1 MTMGMNTPR
10 WFHRWSPGARVS
22 TLLPSV
28 LLTMLLIASPAR
40 SASSSASNTSSS
52 TASPTSS
59 ASIAAPRTKPART
72 THAAPAVG
80 TTGTPGTA
88 QATRTKPPVKAGSP
102 AVNGKTP
109 GSREAAPVAR
119 PAAAR
124 GDAKRVC
131 YAPGAACELAANRGS
146 QPRTQDRERTHGR
159 SGVSPGQQRR
169 LLGMASYYGAGFAN
183 RPTANGE
190 RFDPRAMT
198 AAHRTLPFGT
208 RVRVTNLE
216 NGRQVVVRINDR
228 GPYRKDRVLDLS
240 RAAAHKLGFLDD
252 GVAHVR
258 IEVLKGRKS
267 RKNRDHLTDDM
278 QASRDG
284 VTRTRSK
291 SRA

>member
-10 WFHRWSPGARVS
+10 WFHRTRVS
-22 TLLPSV
+22 ALLPSV
-28 LLTMLLIASPAR
+28 LLTTLLIAPAAR
-40 SASSSASNTSSS
+40 PAGTSSASTS
-52 TASPTSS
+52 AAGQPS
-59 ASIAAPRTKPART
+59 ASIAATHTKQTRTAHPA
-72 THAAPAVG
+72 
-80 TTGTPGTA
+80 TGTAGTVR
-88 QATRTKPPVKAGSP
+88 ATHTSPPLKAGSST
-102 AVNGKTP
+102 VNGKTP
-109 GSREAAPVAR
+109 GPHRAASASR

-146 QPRTQDRERTHGR
+146 HARTQDRERTHRR
-159 SGVSPGQQRR
+159 SGASPGQQRR
-169 LLGMASYYGAGFAN
+169 SLGMASYYGPGFAN

-198 AAHRTLPFGT
+198 AAHRSLPFGT

-228 GPYRKDRVLDLS
+228 GPYRKGRVLDLS